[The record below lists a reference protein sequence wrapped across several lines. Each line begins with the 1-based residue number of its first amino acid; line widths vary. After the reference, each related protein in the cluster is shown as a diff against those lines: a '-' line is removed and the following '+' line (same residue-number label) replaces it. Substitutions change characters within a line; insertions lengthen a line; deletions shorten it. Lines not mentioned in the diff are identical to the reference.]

1 MFLDVTYKLPEL
13 LSVAGAT
20 IGIVIAGA
28 ILLQGFYTRYKDL
41 FDHYRS
47 LTGEYRANAMS
58 DLRRGSLKR
67 QIASY
72 RRCLTLLNSASVLLT
87 LALLCFLFTVAVA
100 GAGIVFPTIEGLR
113 IIGTVGLFAGLL
125 LIAVAV
131 CISLP
136 VIIVSRRAADQ
147 EVMDFNDL
155 PSPEEAWK
163 ME

>member
-1 MFLDVTYKLPEL
+1 MLAVTYQLPEL

-20 IGIVIAGA
+20 IGVVIAGA

-41 FDHYRS
+41 FDHYRA
-47 LTGEYRANAMS
+47 LTSEYRANSMS
-58 DLRRGSLKR
+58 DLRRVSLKR
-67 QIASY
+67 QITVY

-87 LALLCFLFTVAVA
+87 LALLCFLLTVALA
-100 GAGIVFPTIEGLR
+100 GGGIVFPHLEFFRVTGTI
-113 IIGTVGLFAGLL
+113 GLFAGLL
-125 LIAVAV
+125 LIAIAV

-147 EVMDFNDL
+147 EVIDFSDL

-163 ME
+163 M